1 MKQKSIPKIS
11 DHQNAF
17 NTLQGLLIGISLD
30 QKLNQKEVSEINF
43 WLNESKD
50 LINKKLYSEIVSILE
65 FVVKSGKFTDEEKK
79 DLLFICEK
87 FNKSNPAFDLV
98 HNDMQ
103 VLHGILHGILADGKI
118 TLQEAQSLKKW
129 LYQNE
134 QLASAYP
141 YDELLSLLTGILA
154 DGKIDKEEQA
164 ILKIFLSE
172 FINLEKSK
180 NLDET
185 KIETLKTQFTVPG
198 ICALAPEIIPE
209 DHVFSFTGIPSA
221 QPISEIEKVIL
232 ENGGIFSNPLRK
244 DTSYLI
250 VGGNM
255 SNCWTFSCFGR
266 KVEEA
271 IEMRKSGSHI
281 LIIHE
286 VDFWDNIA

>member
-1 MKQKSIPKIS
+1 MKPMSLPKFS
-11 DHQNAF
+11 DHQKAL

-30 QKLNQKEVSEINF
+30 QKLNQKEVSEIKF
-43 WLNESKD
+43 WLSKSKE
-50 LINKKLYSEIVSILE
+50 LINKQLYSEIVSILE
-65 FVVKSGKFTDEEKK
+65 SVIKIGKFKYEEKK
-79 DLLFICEK
+79 DLLFVCEK

-98 HNDMQ
+98 QNDMQ

-118 TLQEAQSLKKW
+118 TLKEAESLKKW

-134 QLASAYP
+134 QLANSYP
-141 YDELLSLLTGILA
+141 YDELLSLLTGILV

-164 ILKIFLSE
+164 ILEIFLSE

-180 NLDET
+180 NLDEG

-209 DHVFSFTGIPSA
+209 DHVFSFTGIPSK
-221 QPISEIEKVIL
+221 QPISEIEKIIL
-232 ENGGIFSNPLRK
+232 DNGGIFSNPLRK

-271 IEMRKSGSHI
+271 IEMRKSGSQI

-286 VDFWDNIA
+286 VDFWDSMV